1 MTPAPHNPSDQ
12 AMNAALLGWS
22 IVHLQDLSTWTPDFK
37 QLPFAEAARRRCALF
52 HCDDTQNQQPHFIT
66 TDPHNADQLAWART
80 CFGNIEPHLATPST
94 FDAWLAHA
102 EQSMTALE
110 GLGSTVTHAGE
121 LSAYTQ
127 DGHTAIEHLSL
138 RGIDASQSPAVR
150 FVNSTLYDAL
160 KTGASDIHL
169 ESNPSGL
176 VVKFRI
182 DGVLT
187 AMRRLDGGAAD
198 VALAEQSISRIKVM
212 AQLDI
217 AERRIPQDGR
227 LQIQYGE
234 LTNTTTSTTTH
245 TANATANTSR
255 TIDVRVSIMPSI
267 HGEDA
272 VLRILDRQHL
282 AQTLAGLT
290 LEKLGYDATAQQA
303 LKALCRKPHGMLL
316 VTGPTGS
323 GKTTTLYAAIT
334 ETHESRDK
342 VITIEDPVEYQL
354 PGVLQIPVNERKGLT
369 FAKGLRSILRHD
381 PDKILVGEIRDAET
395 AQIAVQ
401 SALTGHLVFTTV
413 HANTVFDVV
422 GRFEQF
428 GIDAYT
434 FASAINGVLAQRLL
448 RKLCTHCAQPMPA
461 SETAA
466 LHAQLQG
473 DVDYQQARAQA
484 CSESGADH
492 SEAAAPPQFH
502 QAKGCAH
509 CRGTGYAGRFA
520 LGELLTLTPQAK
532 ALITRKAPQTEIQ
545 QEAQRSG
552 WRSLRQQALLA
563 AMQGRTSLEE
573 VERVA
578 A

>member
-1 MTPAPHNPSDQ
+1 MPVENTEISLRKACASTPQLELKDLQ
-12 AMNAALLGWS
+12 AW
-22 IVHLQDLSTWTPDFK
+22 QPQF
-37 QLPFAEAARRRCALF
+37 QRLPFSEAARKRCALF
-52 HCDDTQNQQPHFIT
+52 RTSTASAPLQWVT
-66 TDPHNADQLAWART
+66 TDFPDVDAIAWART
-80 CFGNIEPHLATPST
+80 RFGQIEVHSVASQT
-94 FDAWLAHA
+94 FDAWLSHA
-102 EQSMTALE
+102 EHSMTALE
-110 GLGSTVTHAGE
+110 GLAGLNSDSLPKAVGSE
-121 LSAYTQ
+121 QSIS
-127 DGHTAIEHLSL
+127 DEHLSL

-150 FVNSTLYDAL
+150 FVNSTLYDAM
-160 KTGASDIHL
+160 KMGASDIHL
-169 ESNPSGL
+169 ESNPVGL
-176 VVKFRI
+176 VVKFRV

-187 AMRRLDGGAAD
+187 AMHSLSAGASD
-198 VALAEQSISRIKVM
+198 VSLAEQVISRIKVM

-227 LQIQYGE
+227 LQIQFGDQ
-234 LTNTTTSTTTH
+234 
-245 TANATANTSR
+245 ARAR

-282 AQTLAGLT
+282 AQSLAGLT
-290 LEKLGYDATAQQA
+290 LQKLGYDASTQHA

-413 HANTVFDVV
+413 HANNVFDVV

-434 FASAINGVLAQRLL
+434 LASAMNGVLAQRLL
-448 RKLCTHCAQPMPA
+448 RKLCEQCAQPMAASDAQAVHQQMLTDLVYQRAWDQMHEPRA
-461 SETAA
+461 SEKEQPRF
-466 LHAQLQG
+466 LRP
-473 DVDYQQARAQA
+473 V
-484 CSESGADH
+484 
-492 SEAAAPPQFH
+492 
-502 QAKGCAH
+502 GCEH
-509 CRGTGYAGRFA
+509 CRGTGYLGRFA
-520 LGELLTLTPQAK
+520 LGELFTLTSQAK
-532 ALITRKAPQTEIQ
+532 ALIARKASQAELQ
-545 QEAQRSG
+545 HEAQRAG
-552 WRSLRQQALLA
+552 WRSMKHQAALA
-563 AMQGRTSLEE
+563 AIQGRTSLDEAN
-573 VERVA
+573 RVA
-578 A
+578 G